1 MALSAAPVAE
11 HVMTHL
17 LHAGGELLNRQDT
30 RLVLAER
37 HWQTAAEDD
46 HEPHEVRL
54 EWRIDETG
62 QLAQT
67 IESDVHSGTRGQ
79 ALARGEP
86 VITPSIRRKARSARA
101 WVTLSEM
108 DAPFRI
114 GNEVGGV
121 LSVESTQPDAFTP
134 ADLNRL
140 VRLAAVAALA
150 LDNTR
155 RHEHLRLVLEAA
167 RAVTA
172 PSELSDTL
180 DAVVRSARRA
190 APGLSCATLWYRHPE
205 TDKVMPGP
213 QWGVRESLNKHQR
226 PAGRNSSITRL
237 MRSRDPV
244 WAVSSMDD
252 PALEGVFVTTED
264 IVSTAAFPLWAA
276 NESVGALYLN
286 YRVRHIFT
294 PEEEALFPIFA
305 EIAAASIRDGQL
317 LKEAQSNERR
327 LEFALQVANKV
338 GNELDLNEVLRSIIR
353 YLGEVFPGNIAYVQ
367 LYDEAARVL
376 GVRARVVGGVLDRQ
390 RTASRTDTHPAGLGQ
405 KHNGPSGEA
414 VAREWQPRQGER
426 RQGARR
432 PGLHGTPQ
440 EH

>member
-1 MALSAAPVAE
+1 MLFLNYRTTRAFNERDRHLADLLSALAADTIARHREAKGVAQAMREGALGEHELAILQRVLQMALSAAPVAE

-167 RAVTA
+167 LGRHRALGTERHA
-172 PSELSDTL
+172 RCGRQERSPGGARPLL
-180 DAVVRSARRA
+180 RHLVV
-190 APGLSCATLWYRHPE
+190 PP
-205 TDKVMPGP
+205 P
-213 QWGVRESLNKHQR
+213 
-226 PAGRNSSITRL
+226 
-237 MRSRDPV
+237 
-244 WAVSSMDD
+244 
-252 PALEGVFVTTED
+252 
-264 IVSTAAFPLWAA
+264 
-276 NESVGALYLN
+276 
-286 YRVRHIFT
+286 
-294 PEEEALFPIFA
+294 
-305 EIAAASIRDGQL
+305 RDGQSH
-317 LKEAQSNERR
+317 ARTT
-327 LEFALQVANKV
+327 V
-338 GNELDLNEVLRSIIR
+338 G
-353 YLGEVFPGNIAYVQ
+353 
-367 LYDEAARVL
+367 
-376 GVRARVVGGVLDRQ
+376 RA
-390 RTASRTDTHPAGLGQ
+390 
-405 KHNGPSGEA
+405 
-414 VAREWQPRQGER
+414 
-426 RQGARR
+426 
-432 PGLHGTPQ
+432 
-440 EH
+440 